1 MTNRKRCFLQGDDLT
16 SLHNGKRSWPEERLA
31 NKMMRERERG
41 GGRWSVKYEEVITL
55 VAAGRTYLEERR
67 LGTMVPRRG
76 LCGLEQRKGG
86 VVTVVAVVREGRKSS
101 STGWCK

>member
-1 MTNRKRCFLQGDDLT
+1 MFSPRGRLDLSPQWQAKLARREIGEQDDE
-16 SLHNGKRSWPEERLA
+16 G
-31 NKMMRERERG
+31 ERE
-41 GGRWSVKYEEVITL
+41 RWSVKYEEVITL

>member
-1 MTNRKRCFLQGDDLT
+1 MFSPRGRLDLSPQWQAKLARREIGEQDDE
-16 SLHNGKRSWPEERLA
+16 G
-31 NKMMRERERG
+31 ERERG